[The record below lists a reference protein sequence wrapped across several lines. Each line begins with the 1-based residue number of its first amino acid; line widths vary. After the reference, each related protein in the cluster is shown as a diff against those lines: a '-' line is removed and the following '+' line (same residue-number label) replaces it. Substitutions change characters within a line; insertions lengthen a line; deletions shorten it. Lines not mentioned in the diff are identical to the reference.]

1 MNTEMNDIKAEFKK
15 IDKLTPEQEA
25 AMPKYVDK
33 WIKVGTQ
40 LEDISDTEA
49 FEIVSDFR
57 GIIDLPTN
65 VPMLWGKNPIE
76 CWVLCFLAQE
86 GIPFIEL
93 ETEMHK
99 VFNGNPKKWD
109 IPKASLPFNDISLV
123 STFAFYDFMI
133 NEVKVP
139 IEKELLEKYK
149 RWEATSALFA
159 IYPLDNIT
167 IICRRP
173 TEIHLNQN
181 NVLHKDEGAALVFEG
196 AGEFKVYSLNGVT
209 VPDYLALTPAQD
221 LKVDDYLKETNADVK
236 AEFIRKAGVEKFL
249 SLGKLVDSYENYAK
263 KSHEWWHKSQYEL
276 WDMSAL
282 FSSLS
287 YAPYL
292 KMLNPTTKIWH
303 LEGVSPKCRT
313 VKDALKERFGGRDM
327 KIIAAA

>member
-1 MNTEMNDIKAEFKK
+1 MHELKSEFKK

-25 AMPKYVDK
+25 AMPRYVDK
-33 WIKVGTQ
+33 WIKAGTQ

-57 GIIDLPTN
+57 EIIDLPTN

-86 GIPFIEL
+86 GIEFNAL
-93 ETEMHK
+93 QDEMK
-99 VFNGNPKKWD
+99 LVFNGNPKKWD

-139 IEKELLEKYK
+139 IEKELLNKYK
-149 RWEATSALFA
+149 KWEATSQLFA

-181 NVLHKDEGAALVFEG
+181 NVLHKDEGAALVFHGE
-196 AGEFKVYSLNGVT
+196 GEFKVYSLNGVT

-249 SLGKLVDSYENYAK
+249 SLGKLVDSYEKYDQK
-263 KSHEWWHKSQYEL
+263 KHEWWHKSQYEL
-276 WDMSAL
+276 WDMKAL
-282 FSSLS
+282 FTSSN

-292 KMLNPTTKIWH
+292 KMLNPTTGIWH
-303 LEGVSPKCRT
+303 LEGVSPKCET